1 MVTQAS
7 PPCNWAD
14 LLPSCHRRQLRSA
27 ISVCPPLRLGAPRR
41 RALAA
46 SRPGPERAALR
57 ELPGTRTHH
66 PRRTSSRV
74 RKAPGSALN
83 AVAIATCL
91 TGCGRSSRRPAS
103 PGGSSRRRRAHRGQR
118 MAGHA
123 CPPAGTGLPSR
134 PRRDPRPPVVTLSN
148 CRWDAALSLC
158 DESFGIEP
166 MTYALRGACALP
178 GHALAAPTAP
188 AIALTALAA
197 LGLSDDPVHEPVHAT
212 GLCVLSSR
220 AVRDLPEDAVSADA
234 NGPCR
239 VMSRQFTD
247 HCHM

>member
-1 MVTQAS
+1 MTRLQGSLHATARVLAPSKEALDTPLS
-7 PPCNWAD
+7 PP
-14 LLPSCHRRQLRSA
+14 
-27 ISVCPPLRLGAPRR
+27 PLSDEPGPATEGSGAYPDGTFTR
-41 RALAA
+41 
-46 SRPGPERAALR
+46 RPGPASRTQH
-57 ELPGTRTHH
+57 GSTITRNADIRSTT
-66 PRRTSSRV
+66 RSTRVIISVRIMLSSWE
-74 RKAPGSALN
+74 
-83 AVAIATCL
+83 
-91 TGCGRSSRRPAS
+91 
-103 PGGSSRRRRAHRGQR
+103 
-118 MAGHA
+118 
-123 CPPAGTGLPSR
+123 PPI
-134 PRRDPRPPVVTLSN
+134 
-148 CRWDAALSLC
+148 
-158 DESFGIEP
+158 GIEP

-197 LGLSDDPVHEPVHAT
+197 LGLSDDPVHEPVHAS